1 MNYIE
6 YMSDGGTTGKD
17 TVPFLYLS
25 PHMETK
31 EMKHFVTEKPT
42 YPSYFIYPN
51 LVKFF
56 KYGFGQ
62 NKNPYAKSSIAST
75 DATQSNNNAEVSSN
89 RNVSKLNIDA
99 FASALNNIL
108 NRIGYLIINNEQS
121 T

>member
-1 MNYIE
+1 MNYIK
-6 YMSDGGTTGKD
+6 YMSGGGATGND
-17 TVPFLYLS
+17 TITVIQLP

-75 DATQSNNNAEVSSN
+75 NATQSNSNAEVSSN
-89 RNVSKLNIDA
+89 RNVSKLSIDA
-99 FASALNNIL
+99 FASALNNTL
-108 NRIGYLIINNEQS
+108 NRIGYLITNNEQS